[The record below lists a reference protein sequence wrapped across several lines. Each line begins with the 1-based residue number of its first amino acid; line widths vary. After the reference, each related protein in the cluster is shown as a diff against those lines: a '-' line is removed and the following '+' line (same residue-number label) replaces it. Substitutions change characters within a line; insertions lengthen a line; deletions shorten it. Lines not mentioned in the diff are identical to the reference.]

1 MSLTTISQVKKRIR
15 ALAAQQEEKFLDLG
29 VQLIKLNAAASGAQ
43 LKTIVNREGL
53 GSRKAY
59 YLINI
64 AEKVRP
70 HMRYRVRLQRL
81 GWTKCQMLA
90 AQLPGADFLKLLE
103 FAEAHTAKELET
115 YIRRETPS
123 GRTRCVLLY
132 FTENQYRQ
140 YEKAALQFGARKRG
154 RGLVDKEVA
163 IVRISRTA
171 LRI

>member
-1 MSLTTISQVKKRIR
+1 VILSTPSQVTKRIR
-15 ALAAQQEEKFLDLG
+15 QLAAEQEDKFLDLG
-29 VQLIKLNAAASGAQ
+29 AQLIRLGAMASGA
-43 LKTIVNREGL
+43 KFKAIVSWEGL

-64 AEKVRP
+64 VEKLRP

-90 AQLPGADFLKLLE
+90 AQLPGANFLALLE

-132 FTENQYRQ
+132 FTETQYRQ

-154 RGLVDKEVA
+154 RGLVDKEA
-163 IVRISRTA
+163 ATIRMSRTA
-171 LRI
+171 LLT